1 MANDPLRYVSAGE
14 PLEIS
19 AAAWNAL
26 VDAARARRG
35 STFDD
40 RNPAIRQVVTPGLTV
55 AVRNDSGANRAVQSV
70 LAITDKLLDP
80 TNAAPEYIRKPL
92 FIGDL
97 VTAETDPIVI
107 LSDPIVS
114 DGIGLAI
121 IAGIAVVDV
130 LINDSSH
137 QWAKP
142 IAGDAT
148 KLTSATSGPARILWK
163 AGSSGTQ
170 RAVVNLLDGRGA
182 AGSLSETHD
191 GVGNMEFDCTAD
203 DTWVD
208 VSDLTITIDAGTWLI
223 QFEGWAVLEVSA
235 GYGLIQ
241 VRLYNSTDATAYAY
255 NAAPRGVLATDVIDQ
270 QIQSRFSVSWI
281 VTVAGSKELNLQ
293 VARSSV
299 GAATYTTSK
308 LSAGNSY
315 DDMLFNAIKIA

>member
-55 AVRNDSGANRAVQSV
+55 AVRNDSGADRAVKSV

-80 TNAAPEYIRKPL
+80 TNAAPEYMRKPL

-170 RAVVNLLDGRGA
+170 RPL
-182 AGSLSETHD
+182 
-191 GVGNMEFDCTAD
+191 
-203 DTWVD
+203 
-208 VSDLTITIDAGTWLI
+208 
-223 QFEGWAVLEVSA
+223 
-235 GYGLIQ
+235 
-241 VRLYNSTDATAYAY
+241 
-255 NAAPRGVLATDVIDQ
+255 
-270 QIQSRFSVSWI
+270 
-281 VTVAGSKELNLQ
+281 
-293 VARSSV
+293 
-299 GAATYTTSK
+299 
-308 LSAGNSY
+308 
-315 DDMLFNAIKIA
+315 